1 MRNMRIEFGDDRDA
15 VIKELERLGYVES
28 PNNGGPYTPEDA
40 ECNII
45 VAYEPGNWIEYCH
58 DSYTPGFFRATL
70 EDLKN
75 MNKS

>member
-1 MRNMRIEFGDDRDA
+1 MRNMRIEFGDDRGA

-28 PNNGGPYTPEDA
+28 EYNCGPYSQEDT

-45 VAYEPGNWIEYCH
+45 VVYESGNWIEYCH
-58 DSYTPGFFRATL
+58 DAYTPGYLHATL